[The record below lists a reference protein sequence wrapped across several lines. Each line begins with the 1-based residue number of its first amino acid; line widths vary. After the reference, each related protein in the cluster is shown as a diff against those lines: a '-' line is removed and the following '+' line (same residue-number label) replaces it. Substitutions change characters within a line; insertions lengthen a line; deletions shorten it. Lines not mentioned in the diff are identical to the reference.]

1 MKVKYLSLCAVVALS
16 LVGTIST
23 TKLEA
28 SAKNSVDNNV
38 SNNFSFKT
46 LEITPNQPS
55 LLAKSNTDKLLE
67 RCVKR
72 YQSQEYE
79 RALKSCTKAIEAD
92 EDNDNAYLIRGV
104 SKFILGDK
112 TGLQDIN
119 RALAINPDSE
129 LGYYTRAMVRA
140 ITGDAKGATEDS
152 NRFLILNNYS
162 VDGYSVRAMVM
173 LLIDD
178 YEQAI
183 ENASQAIRVNHENAN
198 GYTMRSFAY
207 FLSGNNKQASE
218 DIEKIIKIGSEPGAY
233 VLRSI
238 IRVQRGDNKGAM
250 EDLNQ
255 AISQKSDDASSA
267 YAQRANVRVQM
278 GDMKGAIEDLNRAIK
293 KDKDVGYYRN
303 NLGLIYGR
311 AGDMKKA
318 FENYEKALNNY
329 QKSNIFK
336 GFQSPLSKIFEKSAI
351 KISPFFWEVKN
362 SQDALGYLNRGMS
375 RALLLGN
382 KQEGIADLQVA
393 VNLFREQGKQDEAK
407 KVNEMIKK
415 INS

>member
-1 MKVKYLSLCAVVALS
+1 MKVKYLSLSAAVVALS

-23 TKLEA
+23 
-28 SAKNSVDNNV
+28 AKSEVIANISVDKNV
-38 SNNFSFKT
+38 GNNFSVKT
-46 LEITPNQPS
+46 LEIAPNQPL
-55 LLAKSNTDKLLE
+55 LLAQSNADELLE
-67 RCVKR
+67 QCVKR
-72 YQSQEYE
+72 YQSKEYE
-79 RALKSCTKAIEAD
+79 RALSSCTKAIEAD

-112 TGLQDIN
+112 TGIQDIN

-129 LGYYTRAMVRA
+129 QGYYIRALVRA
-140 ITGDAKGATEDS
+140 ITGDVKGATEDS
-152 NRFLILNNYS
+152 NRFLVLNSYS
-162 VDGYSVRAMVM
+162 VDGYSFRAMVM

-178 YEQAI
+178 YKQAI
-183 ENASQAIRVNHENAN
+183 ENASQAIQKNPENAN
-198 GYTMRSFAY
+198 GYIMRSFAY
-207 FLSGNNKQASE
+207 ILSGNDQQASE

-233 VLRSI
+233 FFRSI

-250 EDLNQ
+250 EDLNL
-255 AISQKSDDASSA
+255 AINQKFDEASV

-293 KDKDVGYYRN
+293 KDKDVGYFRN
-303 NLGLIYGR
+303 NLGFIYGR

-318 FENYEKALNNY
+318 FENYEKSLSNY

-351 KISPFFWEVKN
+351 KISPFFWEVRD

-393 VNLFREQGKQDEAK
+393 SILFREQGKQDEAK